1 MANNCG
7 CAIEHK
13 EEKKL
18 LIVVLAINAVMFFV
32 EFAAGWL
39 AQSSALLADSLD
51 MLADASVYAISFY
64 AVGKA
69 KILRAN
75 AALVT
80 GSLQLILGIG
90 IMLDVVRKVWLG
102 AMPEPTTMGVIGV
115 IALIAN
121 VICFLLLWRYR
132 NSEINLRSSWICS
145 RNDMFANIGVILAG
159 GLVVLT
165 GTPYP
170 DWVVGGLIA
179 AIIIH
184 SAFGIILSAIK
195 NRDELNNKHLNHEE
209 NLDNKKI

>member
-7 CAIEHK
+7 CTIEHE

-18 LIVVLAINAVMFFV
+18 LIVVLVINAVMFFV
-32 EFAAGWL
+32 EFVAGWL

-69 KILRAN
+69 KVLRAN

-80 GSLQLILGIG
+80 GSLQLILGVG
-90 IMLDVVRKVWLG
+90 ILLDVVRKVWLG
-102 AMPEPTTMGVIGV
+102 AMPEPATMGVIGV

-121 VICFLLLWRYR
+121 VVCFLLLWRHR

-145 RNDMFANIGVILAG
+145 RNDMFANIGVIVAG

-165 GTPYP
+165 GSAYP
-170 DWVVGGLIA
+170 DWIVGVLIS

-184 SAFGIILSAIK
+184 SALGIIRTAFETRRALQQDAV
-195 NRDELNNKHLNHEE
+195 KHLT
-209 NLDNKKI
+209 

>member
-1 MANNCG
+1 MKSTEIMAKNCG
-7 CAIEHK
+7 CAIEHE

-18 LIVVLAINAVMFFV
+18 LIIVLVINALMFFV

-75 AALVT
+75 AALAT
-80 GSLQLILGIG
+80 GSLQLLLGVGIL
-90 IMLDVVRKVWLG
+90 LDVVRKIWLG
-102 AMPEPTTMGVIGV
+102 AMPEPSTMGIIGL

-121 VICFLLLWRYR
+121 VTCFILLWRHR
-132 NSEINLRSSWICS
+132 NSEINLRASWICS
-145 RNDMFANIGVILAG
+145 RNDMFANFGVIVAG
-159 GLVVLT
+159 GLVIFT

-170 DWVVGGLIA
+170 DWVVGALIA
-179 AIIIH
+179 ALIIH
-184 SAFGIILSAIK
+184 SALGIIRSAFKSRKALHQGDI
-195 NRDELNNKHLNHEE
+195 EHST
-209 NLDNKKI
+209 